1 MPRVKKINTVVTYSG
16 TDWVVNDLGFEH
28 KPRFELYNTKTKEIL
43 AKSNNPVEFSEY
55 KLLVKI
61 YGKDV
66 ANNVRAIQKE
76 E

>member
-28 KPRFELYNTKTKEIL
+28 KPRFELYNIKTKEIL
-43 AKSNNPVEFSEY
+43 AKSNSPVEFSEY

-61 YGKDV
+61 YGKEI

>member
-28 KPRFELYNTKTKEIL
+28 RPRFELYNIKTKEIL
-43 AKSNNPVEFSEY
+43 AKSNNPVEFDEY

-61 YGKDV
+61 YGKEV

-76 E
+76 K

>member
-1 MPRVKKINTVVTYSG
+1 MPRVKKVNAVVTYAD
-16 TDWVVNDLGFEH
+16 TDWIVNDLGFEH

-61 YGKDV
+61 YGKEV

>member
-1 MPRVKKINTVVTYSG
+1 MPRVKKINAVVTYDG

-43 AKSNNPVEFSEY
+43 AKSNNPVEFDEY

-61 YGKDV
+61 YGKES

-76 E
+76 K

>member
-1 MPRVKKINTVVTYSG
+1 MPRAKKINTVVTYSG
-16 TDWVVNDLGFEH
+16 TNWVVNDLGFGH

-61 YGKDV
+61 YGKEV